1 MKMSYRLGHASIE
14 TLANAQALLL
24 ISLSAVNEGSDVRLG
39 EVHARDLVLRIAPDR
54 TVREAVVLSRYDVT
68 HDGNDIIV
76 RCGDLGEDDERY
88 VLVRFRCEA
97 GLGAQ
102 PLAELTLEFQ
112 PVHQLARQTLAT
124 YVAIDRSAGAQVPEL
139 DEVVARNLAIVR
151 ATTPTPYAPARREP
165 RHEEYDPLRKFVT
178 ADRAYTPRYGR
189 IPSRYN

>member
-1 MKMSYRLGHASIE
+1 MKLSYRLGHTSIE

-24 ISLSAVNEGSDVRLG
+24 VSLSAVNEGSDVRLG

-54 TVREAVVLSRYDVT
+54 SVREAIVLSRYDVT
-68 HDGNDIIV
+68 HDGDDIVV

-112 PVHQLARQTLAT
+112 PVHQLSRRTLAT
-124 YVAIDRSAGAQVPEL
+124 YVAIDRAAGAQVPEL

-165 RHEEYDPLRKFVT
+165 RHEEYDPLRKFAT
-178 ADRAYTPRYGR
+178 GDRANIPRYAR